1 MLFVIEGKLEV
12 NDVTVDEQQ
21 MMILGEED
29 QTLSITNLGIDSV
42 GRFIIAAG
50 EPLNKPFCKLI
61 GLGGF
66 IIGNSEEEVRRRME
80 EFSVTAEQ
88 LKTEIPQYFPAQYL

>member
-1 MLFVIEGKLEV
+1 LFVIEGKLKV

-21 MMILGEED
+21 MMILGDED
-29 QTLSITNLGIDSV
+29 QTLSITDLGTNSA

-50 EPLNKPFCKLI
+50 EPLNKPFYKLI

-66 IIGNSEEEVRRRME
+66 IIGKTEEEVRRRME
-80 EFSVTAEQ
+80 EFAVAADQ
-88 LKTEIPQYFPAQYL
+88 LKAEIPQYFPKQYL